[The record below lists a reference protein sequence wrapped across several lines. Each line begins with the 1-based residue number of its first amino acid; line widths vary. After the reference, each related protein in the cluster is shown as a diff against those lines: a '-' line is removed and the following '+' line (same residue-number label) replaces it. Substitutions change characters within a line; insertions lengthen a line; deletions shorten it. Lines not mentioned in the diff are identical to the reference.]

1 MQGTEKQIK
10 WAEQIKA
17 EMMGMINAT
26 AAKFSKAAE
35 GRPDQAKFDAIVART
50 LEIIEGRDAAYWID
64 NRAEK
69 DGVLDTKAAM
79 RVWAEAA
86 KEAAAQV

>member
-1 MQGTEKQIK
+1 MQGTDKQIK
-10 WAEQIKA
+10 WAEQIKT

-35 GRPDQAKFDAIVART
+35 GRADQAKMESIIAKT
-50 LEIIEGRDAAYWID
+50 LEIIESRPASYWID
-64 NRAEK
+64 NRSEK
-69 DGVLDTKAAM
+69 DGVLDTKAAL

-86 KEAAAQV
+86 KEAAAQ

>member
-1 MQGTEKQIK
+1 MQGTDKQIK

-26 AAKFSKAAE
+26 AAKFSAQAK
-35 GRPDQAKFDAIVART
+35 GRPDQEKFDGIIART
-50 LEIIEGRDAAYWID
+50 LEIIESRPASYWID

-69 DGVLDTKAAM
+69 DGALDTKAAL

-86 KEAAAQV
+86 KEAAAQ